1 MSFHKELFLTD
12 TIRIQGLMFNAKH
25 GVREEEKTL
34 TQPFEVDV
42 EISRRVLKA
51 TFDDKLEE
59 TINYS
64 QVVEIVKDVMYGE
77 QCRLIE
83 RLAGRIIERLSSIL
97 VEESEV
103 TVRVRKPRAPI
114 DIPFET
120 VEVEL
125 KRKISK

>member
-1 MSFHKELFLTD
+1 MTD

-114 DIPFET
+114 DIPFDT